1 MAFAAILKV
10 KSSNEIYLLCLSKI
24 IVNVNLAYAQLTQ
37 LTLTIFKKMRNVLV
51 LKDLTEQRSKYKLT
65 ISYRN

>member
-24 IVNVNLAYAQLTQ
+24 IVNVNLAYAQLT
-37 LTLTIFKKMRNVLV
+37 LTIFKKMRNVLV
-51 LKDLTEQRSKYKLT
+51 LKNLTEQRSKYKLT

>member
-24 IVNVNLAYAQLTQ
+24 IVNVNLAYAQLT
-37 LTLTIFKKMRNVLV
+37 LTIFKKMRNVLV